1 MRHDIL
7 AAQYRGKMCRYK
19 SWRDKNGSWLDFVAQ
34 RGIERVN
41 K

>member
-34 RGIERVN
+34 RGIERV
-41 K
+41 KK